1 MVENEAAYGWLFL
14 CVLTWG
20 QGHMLE
26 NNSKIVLSRLIE
38 RELQFQENNFKKAN
52 EDSVWEVILSSEAA
66 ICLLNDIKV
75 KLDLD
80 NLDDA

>member
-1 MVENEAAYGWLFL
+1 
-14 CVLTWG
+14 
-20 QGHMLE
+20 MLE

-38 RELQFQENNFKKAN
+38 RELQFQENNFKKAT

-66 ICLLNDIKV
+66 ICVLTDIKAQ
-75 KLDLD
+75 LDLD

>member
-26 NNSKIVLSRLIE
+26 NNCKIVLSRLIE
-38 RELQFQENNFKKAN
+38 RELQFQENNFKKAT

-66 ICLLNDIKV
+66 ICVLTDIKA
-75 KLDLD
+75 KLDLE